1 MLWNRRTRS
10 HNYILNNLL
19 HSRNRRVLQQQKN
32 KIINMITT
40 PEQER
45 DIALLIEL
53 SKTNPQLRL
62 FLTLIGLIEPNQD
75 EH

>member
-1 MLWNRRTRS
+1 
-10 HNYILNNLL
+10 
-19 HSRNRRVLQQQKN
+19 
-32 KIINMITT
+32 MITT